1 MPPSPP
7 SSDRSRRLAPIVIA
21 LGAVL
26 MALVAVL
33 AWRLAPRPQAPAAV
47 NVSEARASG
56 DDRRGAGEPSS
67 GREPRRGATLL
78 PIDAPAAAPVID
90 EILVEKQEVCEGEE
104 NLITVK
110 AHTPDGQD
118 DAFLHYFIGVSR
130 GRSVP
135 VRQAGPFP
143 ASGRPPLEVRVF
155 GRNNVATSAPLP
167 QYTVKACQVDHILF
181 VDAQQVP
188 NAVEEISFTAR
199 INATKPG
206 GPPLRIGSYRWTF
219 GDGGAPVVTG
229 VPVVS
234 HRFRPQNP
242 DALYSDFLV
251 RCEAVPDRGPSVVGR
266 YALQLRNPE
275 FDSLYYYKTLMLSVE
290 LTPRFP
296 ELGADGRV
304 VQKVRFYHYRS
315 ESVTLDRVRISHVTS
330 LTENGGASEERSP
343 REALGAFEVPPGDGI
358 ETTLVLD
365 TGRHPNKVMID
376 YDVEGHTADGV
387 PARGHVSVMR
397 PPATPT
403 PDNGDRI
410 TDPQLTRRILRARE
424 RLGRPFVNHQDLID
438 LERQGAFADL

>member
-1 MPPSPP
+1 M
-7 SSDRSRRLAPIVIA
+7 LIV
-21 LGAVL
+21 
-26 MALVAVL
+26 LVVVF
-33 AWRLAPRPQAPAAV
+33 AWRLPSRPQAPTAV
-47 NVSEARASG
+47 DVPEASASG
-56 DDRRGAGEPSS
+56 SDRRGARAPSPS
-67 GREPRRGATLL
+67 PGPRRLATLP
-78 PIDAPAAAPVID
+78 PIDAPAAPPVID

-135 VRQAGPFP
+135 VRQVGPVP
-143 ASGRPPLEVRVF
+143 GSGRPPLEVRVF

-167 QYTVKACQVDHILF
+167 QYTIKACQVDHILL

-206 GPPLRIGSYRWTF
+206 GPPLRIGSYRWSF
-219 GDGGAPVVTG
+219 GDGDAPVVTG
-229 VPVVS
+229 VPTVS

-251 RCEAVPDRGPSVVGR
+251 RCEAVPAKGPSVVGR

-296 ELGADGRV
+296 ELAADGRV
-304 VQKVRFYHYRS
+304 VQKVRFHHYRP
-315 ESVTLDRVRISHVTS
+315 ETVTLDRVTISHVTS
-330 LTENGGASEERSP
+330 LTDNGGAGEERSP
-343 REALGAFEVPPGDGI
+343 REALGAFEVPPGDGV

-365 TGRHPNKVMID
+365 TVRHPDTVMID

-403 PDNGDRI
+403 PDNGQRV

-424 RLGRPFVNHQDLID
+424 RLGKAFVNDQDLID